1 MNNEQHSHETC
12 GQDDQ
17 QNMLKIRYTVLAQ
30 YLN

>member
-1 MNNEQHSHETC
+1 MNNEQHSREIC
-12 GQDDQ
+12 GQYDQ